1 MSSRTRLE
9 DLIDRRVPARNRQ
22 SFYHFLDTSDDDD
35 LIAKVADLVE
45 AGAITAA
52 LKAIGDAQYAAI
64 LAVLTPRIGSA
75 WRQFLNA
82 VRTDGS
88 VQAYIAAGQI
98 EDAVNLI
105 NTHLHGVTVS
115 ITDAYSYAGQK
126 FATNYS
132 AMLPASN
139 VTVTFGQIAE
149 PLRAAET
156 AATENIYA
164 ASEAHRAAVEAEK
177 VVARASEEARRS
189 AAEARK
195 AAEQAMKSVQA
206 LRNAVSGVRAVP
218 GDVSD
223 ALARAAQAAIKAA
236 DDADKLVTRANMSN
250 ASAQLDETRLA
261 VQKATDAAKAASD
274 TRNLTLQVEEVARGI
289 RPSVGVTFNPGNPA
303 AATDAQELAANFIRE
318 VGEEIKDS
326 VRKAT
331 AEALRDG
338 AHPKEAARAYRDAVG
353 LTEYQR
359 DLVKRY
365 RDSLEKGSKRALNYA
380 LRDAR
385 FDASARNAKQKPLT
399 PEQID
404 RMVERYQER
413 YEKFRA
419 ETIAI
424 TEAGEAT
431 GRAGHESMR
440 QTLAAGDF
448 DPDTDVEK
456 TWNATHDGRTRPSHW
471 AMDTQKVTGLDALFT
486 SGLGNKLAYPHD
498 RTHGAPA
505 KDTIRCRCVCTYRIL

>member
-1 MSSRTRLE
+1 VTRSEQRLS

-22 SFYHFLDTSDDDD
+22 SFRQFLDTSDDDD
-35 LIAKVADLVE
+35 LIGKVADLVE
-45 AGAITAA
+45 AGAIGAA

-88 VQAYIAAGQI
+88 VQAYIAAGQV

-132 AMLPASN
+132 AMLPVSN
-139 VTVTFGQIAE
+139 VKVTFGQIAE

-164 ASEAHRAAVEAEK
+164 ASEAHRAAVDAEK
-177 VVARASEEARRS
+177 AVATRE

-206 LRNAVSGVRAVP
+206 LRDAVSGVRAVP
-218 GDVSD
+218 DDVSD

-303 AATDAQELAANFIRE
+303 AATDAQELAANFIRD

-326 VRKAT
+326 VRNAT

-353 LTEYQR
+353 LTDYQR
-359 DLVKRY
+359 DIVSNY
-365 RDSLEKGSKRALNYA
+365 RKTLERGSKKALNYA
-380 LRDAR
+380 LRDGR
-385 FDASARNAKQKPLT
+385 FDASAKNAKKKPLT